1 MCLLCRQGRS
11 RGTGYPQNPRQEPTA
26 LAAPSSL
33 IARASV
39 LDASQVHL
47 VFAPI
52 LPVHFIFRKRAL
64 GQTFYF
70 EMHTLGLMRLLGT
83 GSDVVSALLTEGF
96 HRAAPETREPGRAQG
111 LQGAAGAV
119 LLCQLTPSF
128 PGDER
133 RKKNPSLLMQEW
145 VFPCKLLRGEL
156 CRALSWG
163 ILQLGASSSCCQGRL
178 QHPWVLQASKA
189 STQQVQALLGLCR
202 FSLQPSKSPLQ
213 ELEVLKQK
221 GLCWE
226 RPPKERSTQEA
237 AGSELSD
244 TAQSRDSKR
253 AVTPPASSLPCS
265 ALLVPL
271 CSPRAPSH
279 DAGSQPTERGRVGV
293 ISPTLTPPAQ

>member
-26 LAAPSSL
+26 PAAPSSL

-39 LDASQVHL
+39 LGASQVHL

-83 GSDVVSALLTEGF
+83 GSDVVSSLLTEGF

-119 LLCQLTPSF
+119 LLCQPTPSF

-133 RKKNPSLLMQEW
+133 REKIP
-145 VFPCKLLRGEL
+145 PC
-156 CRALSWG
+156 
-163 ILQLGASSSCCQGRL
+163 
-178 QHPWVLQASKA
+178 
-189 STQQVQALLGLCR
+189 
-202 FSLQPSKSPLQ
+202 
-213 ELEVLKQK
+213 
-221 GLCWE
+221 
-226 RPPKERSTQEA
+226 
-237 AGSELSD
+237 
-244 TAQSRDSKR
+244 
-253 AVTPPASSLPCS
+253 
-265 ALLVPL
+265 
-271 CSPRAPSH
+271 
-279 DAGSQPTERGRVGV
+279 
-293 ISPTLTPPAQ
+293 